1 MSTDPDQIRRE
12 IEATRNSLSSDVDAL
27 AYKVSPSRIVDD
39 RKQRARNA
47 LQNVRDKV
55 MGTASDL
62 GHSTGHTAH
71 SVGDHAS
78 SAASTV
84 GDAAHRAPQ
93 VLREKSEGNP
103 LAAGLIAF
111 GVGMLVSSLI
121 PATRREQQVATQ
133 VKEKAGEHAGTVKEK
148 LGEVAS
154 EPQGGAARAGA
165 ARHRV
170 AEVHRA
176 GRRARGQGRHEVGR
190 AGREGHRAA
199 VPRTGPVLTG
209 NLVRRSSRSLPVR
222 PGSDRELSRARGTCR
237 RSLWS

>member
-154 EPQGGAARAGA
+154 ELKEELREPAQRATESLKSTAQDAAHAVKDDTKSA
-165 ARHRV
+165 AQDV
-170 AEVHRA
+170 KDTA
-176 GRRARGQGRHEVGR
+176 QQS
-190 AGREGHRAA
+190 REQ
-199 VPRTGPVLTG
+199 
-209 NLVRRSSRSLPVR
+209 VRY
-222 PGSDRELSRARGTCR
+222 
-237 RSLWS
+237 